1 MRDNLP
7 YQKERLVYP
16 GEYIPL
22 PEIEALWLDLV
33 ERGNDL
39 ASKPLI
45 NMDEYEDCFKIEV
58 ALPGV
63 RREDIFINMQ
73 ESLLTILVF
82 HRNSEELKKKFQ
94 IHEFDKDY
102 LERHLLL
109 PDNTE
114 TEFVSA
120 EYKQGMLMLYIPKTL
135 EPSHAHLNH
144 IVVY

>member
-1 MRDNLP
+1 MRESLL
-7 YQKERLVYP
+7 YHKECLVYP

-33 ERGNDL
+33 ESGNEL
-39 ASKPLI
+39 ASKPMI
-45 NMDEYEDCFKIEV
+45 NMDEYEEYFKIEV

-63 RREDIFINMQ
+63 KREDIFIHMQ
-73 ESLLTILVF
+73 ENLLTVLVF
-82 HRNSEELKKKFQ
+82 HRNSKELKKKLQ

-120 EYKQGMLMLYIPKTL
+120 EYRQGMLMLYIPKTL
-135 EPSHAHLNH
+135 EPSHTHSNH

>member
-1 MRDNLP
+1 MRDSLP
-7 YQKERLVYP
+7 YHKECLVYP

-22 PEIEALWLDLV
+22 PEIEALWGDLI
-33 ERGNDL
+33 ESGNDF
-39 ASKPLI
+39 ASKPLV

-63 RREDIFINMQ
+63 KREDIFIHMQ
-73 ESLLTILVF
+73 ENLLTVLVF
-82 HRNSEELKKKFQ
+82 HRDSEVLKKKLQ
-94 IHEFDKDY
+94 IHEFEKDY

-109 PDNTE
+109 PDKTD

-120 EYKQGMLMLYIPKTL
+120 KYRQGILMLYIPKTQ
-135 EPSHAHLNH
+135 EPSHNYSNH